1 MYNSGNIWNVSE
13 VNIIWSINIFIRK
26 GSDDEELRA
35 IGQEHQQRTVEKV
48 LNLALNNNADQTN
61 MESSSGLPKDRAVQH
76 HGSLDMLTRV
86 FPFHPKN
93 AVESA
98 LETCGGDV
106 AKAVQQLV
114 GHQPHHHSSSSG
126 IIPTSN
132 AEETPTM
139 TSNKTSIVG
148 NHLLVTASGS
158 NKSAF
163 LPTSSSSNLL
173 PATSSPN
180 RPVYAP
186 TSSSASSMVYPSAL
200 RMMSSYPAAAGMM
213 SFLHPSAYFA
223 AAASAAAA
231 AASSPHSYPWL
242 FPNHYR
248 PSALVTPQ
256 HHQFQHLCLPGCS
269 VCPISTSAGT
279 SSSSSSPGES
289 ASYNPNGNN
298 IIKAS
303 NNMMFASS
311 SPEDMFKSNLGRNKD
326 LLFQQSS
333 SSNNHWSTFLFVLQ
347 INSFALLIKTSD
359 HIGHELM
366 FTGWV

>member
-1 MYNSGNIWNVSE
+1 MRS
-13 VNIIWSINIFIRK
+13 
-26 GSDDEELRA
+26 

-48 LNLALNNNADQTN
+48 LNLAINNNDAPAN
-61 MESSSGLPKDRAVQH
+61 MEQSSGSLNKDRAVQH

-86 FPFHPKN
+86 FPFHAKN

-98 LETCGGDV
+98 LENCGGDV

-114 GHQPHHHSSSSG
+114 GHQPQHQSSSVT
-126 IIPTSN
+126 TSC
-132 AEETPTM
+132 AEEVPTM
-139 TSNKTSIVG
+139 TSNQKTTTSSG
-148 NHLLVTASGS
+148 NLLMTTTGS

-173 PATSSPN
+173 SVPTTPSPN
-180 RPVYAP
+180 RPIYAP
-186 TSSSASSMVYPSAL
+186 TSSAASLAYPSAL
-200 RMMSSYPAAAGMM
+200 RMMSSYPTAAGMM

-289 ASYNPNGNN
+289 ASCNLGSSN
-298 IIKAS
+298 IKAPTLTL
-303 NNMMFASS
+303 ASS
-311 SPEDMFKSNLGRNKD
+311 SPEDMFKSNLGRNKE
-326 LLFQQSS
+326 LLYQH
-333 SSNNHWSTFLFVLQ
+333 SNNL
-347 INSFALLIKTSD
+347 
-359 HIGHELM
+359 
-366 FTGWV
+366 